1 MKKRGKIFIPIAP
14 YGYVMP
20 ISLILLTFVVGSVV
34 ISLVFSFTKY
44 NLLLDPEFIQ
54 FDNYKKMLTDPKLH
68 LAVINTLKVM
78 VLVVPLQVVLSVLFA
93 NFGGIQKTFS
103 DRQVCQGS
111 EFLFLSFPR
120 MQS

>member
-1 MKKRGKIFIPIAP
+1 
-14 YGYVMP
+14 MP

-54 FDNYKKMLTDPKLH
+54 FDNYKKMLTDPKMH

-93 NFGGIQKTFS
+93 IWWHPENI
-103 DRQVCQGS
+103 
-111 EFLFLSFPR
+111 L
-120 MQS
+120 